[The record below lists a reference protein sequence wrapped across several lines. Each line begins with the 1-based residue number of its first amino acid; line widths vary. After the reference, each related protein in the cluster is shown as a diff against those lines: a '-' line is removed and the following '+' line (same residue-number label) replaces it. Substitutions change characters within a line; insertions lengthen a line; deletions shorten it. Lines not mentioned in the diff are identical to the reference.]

1 MPVDPE
7 LVTRKI
13 ALILGDL
20 RDLGPL
26 AKLSADQFLADQLRQ
41 LSAERLLERMI
52 GRMIDINYHI
62 ITERDGVP
70 PKDFHESFLH
80 LAHLGVLSPDL
91 ARAMAP
97 AAGLRNRLA
106 HEYNEIDH
114 AKVHEAAQ
122 QALTLVPQYLEAVR
136 KSLFTSQ
143 RHRGK
148 GGTGKGEG

>member
-20 RDLGPL
+20 RDLEPL
-26 AKLSADQFLADQLRQ
+26 AKLPADQFLADGFRQ
-41 LSAERLLERMI
+41 LAAERLLERMI

-62 ITERDGVP
+62 ITGRDGVP
-70 PKDFHESFLH
+70 PKDFHESFLR
-80 LAHLGVLSPDL
+80 LGALGVLSAEL

-114 AKVHEAAQ
+114 AKVQQAAA
-122 QALTLVPQYLEAVR
+122 QALTLVPQYLEAIR
-136 KSLFTSQ
+136 RSLPA
-143 RHRGK
+143 
-148 GGTGKGEG
+148 